1 MLIIYVYIF
10 FHTAFI
16 LHSCNLLLNA
26 NEIGVNVYFKM
37 LKKFDSKSRLS
48 PHIYAMKNEQILSG
62 FLTCHL
68 MYIRKLSGASCVVK
82 GV

>member
-26 NEIGVNVYFKM
+26 NEIGVHVYFKM
-37 LKKFDSKSRLS
+37 LTLKC